1 MDPNRRLFLS
11 LALEVVFAMALLA
24 LIWWGRAIGT
34 DCPRVG
40 TGEPASIR
48 LRRATPQLSFGVAAS
63 GGLAINYP
71 LTMNRRSLDRWDEW
85 ARVELKPI
93 PQARA
98 PFLIVALESPEP
110 CVGATGSQRTSR
122 LLAGSAALAS
132 CSLSTD
138 VG

>member
-24 LIWWGRAIGT
+24 LWCKET